1 MEESETQLD
10 DEDLTK
16 AKGMA
21 AFVNQTKFPAVM
33 PALNL
38 EESKTLIK
46 EYLKIY
52 KIDAANPAVGF
63 KCI

>member
-16 AKGMA
+16 AEGMA

-46 EYLKIY
+46 EYLK
-52 KIDAANPAVGF
+52 KLPNRRSKFCCGL
-63 KCI
+63 